1 MADPFGFKGS
11 GSDGLIRIDPK
22 PLRPFEKPR
31 SVGHPEIQ
39 TQRLR
44 HPPVFVRLTEDTHG
58 GTPKI
63 EEAIMKIVVIG
74 GSGLIGS
81 KLVTKLREQGH
92 EAIAASPKSGVNS
105 ITGEGLAE
113 ALKGASVVVDVTNS
127 PSWEDAAVMTFFE
140 TSTRN
145 LLAYGAAAGVKHHV
159 ALSVVGTERLLASG
173 FFRAKMAQENL
184 IKASSIPYT
193 ITRATQF
200 FEFVKGIADFS
211 TEGNKVRLP
220 TALIQPMAADDVAS
234 AVGRIA
240 TGSPVNGTVEVGG
253 PEKFCLDEL
262 VRRGL
267 AARNDPRE
275 VVADPHAR
283 YYGVEL
289 SERILVPGD
298 DARLGETRFETWLTQ
313 SSAKAAAVTH

>member
-1 MADPFGFKGS
+1 LLNAETIHVDLKLRISGFKE
-11 GSDGLIRIDPK
+11 P
-22 PLRPFEKPR
+22 
-31 SVGHPEIQ
+31 
-39 TQRLR
+39 
-44 HPPVFVRLTEDTHG
+44 LTEDTHG

-63 EEAIMKIVVIG
+63 EVAIMKIVVIG

-81 KLVTKLREQGH
+81 KLVSKLREQGH
-92 EAIAASPKSGVNS
+92 EAIASSPKSGVNS

-145 LLAYGAAAGVKHHV
+145 LLSYGAAAGVKHHV
-159 ALSVVGTERLLASG
+159 ALSVVATERLLASG

-193 ITRATQF
+193 IIRATQF

-220 TALIQPMAADDVAS
+220 TAFIQPMAADDVAS

-240 TGSPVNGTVEVGG
+240 TGVPVNGTVEVGG
-253 PEKFCLDEL
+253 PEKFRLDEL

-289 SERILVPGD
+289 SEGTLVPGD

-313 SSAKAAAVTH
+313 SASKAAAVTH